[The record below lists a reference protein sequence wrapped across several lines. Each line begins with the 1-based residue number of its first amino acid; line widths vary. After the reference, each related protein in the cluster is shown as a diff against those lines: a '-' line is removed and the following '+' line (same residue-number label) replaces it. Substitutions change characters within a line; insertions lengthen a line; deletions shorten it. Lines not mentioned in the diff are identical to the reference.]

1 LILAGLAAIA
11 TTLSDS
17 ATVGKVFS
25 LGLVGVLA
33 VLLAASAA
41 VLALLRWFL
50 NRTRL
55 HLPSA
60 VRHGLANLYRPGNPS
75 AALLAALGMGVMQI
89 MSVYLVQQAVVTELH
104 ISSAPNLPNV
114 FLIDITNDEIDGMR
128 ALLKS
133 QKSVTAEPELLPVVS
148 SRIIELDG
156 VPANQAKLKN
166 FPKRMLQ
173 SINLTWAG
181 TAPPGTTVVSGKWW
195 AADET
200 RPVVAINERQAD
212 RLGVKVGSRVTFAA
226 QDTQIVATVAALIK
240 ADGQHAF
247 SRAEFVMPP
256 RVLAGFPVVW
266 YGGVHVDPNRVGE
279 LQRALYAA
287 YPTVTVI
294 NVAQALETVRS
305 VVLQITYVIQFLAA
319 FSIFAG
325 VNILASSIAGTRYR
339 RIREVVVLKTLGAT
353 RARIAT
359 VFSIEFAVL
368 GLVAGVVGI
377 GFANLIARMLLTR
390 LSATYRFHLTWNLA
404 ALLGTAALT
413 VVTGWV
419 ASHRILGQK
428 PLEVLRE
435 E

>member
-1 LILAGLAAIA
+1 
-11 TTLSDS
+11 
-17 ATVGKVFS
+17 
-25 LGLVGVLA
+25 
-33 VLLAASAA
+33 
-41 VLALLRWFL
+41 
-50 NRTRL
+50 
-55 HLPSA
+55 
-60 VRHGLANLYRPGNPS
+60 
-75 AALLAALGMGVMQI
+75 
-89 MSVYLVQQAVVTELH
+89 
-104 ISSAPNLPNV
+104 
-114 FLIDITNDEIDGMR
+114 
-128 ALLKS
+128 
-133 QKSVTAEPELLPVVS
+133 
-148 SRIIELDG
+148 
-156 VPANQAKLKN
+156 
-166 FPKRMLQ
+166 
-173 SINLTWAG
+173 
-181 TAPPGTTVVSGKWW
+181 
-195 AADET
+195 
-200 RPVVAINERQAD
+200 VVAINERQAD

-256 RVLAGFPVVW
+256 RVLVGLPVIW

-325 VNILASSIAGTRYR
+325 VIILASSIAGTRYR

-377 GFANLIARMLLTR
+377 GFANLIARTLLVR
-390 LSATYRFHLTWNLA
+390 LSVTYRFHLTWNLA